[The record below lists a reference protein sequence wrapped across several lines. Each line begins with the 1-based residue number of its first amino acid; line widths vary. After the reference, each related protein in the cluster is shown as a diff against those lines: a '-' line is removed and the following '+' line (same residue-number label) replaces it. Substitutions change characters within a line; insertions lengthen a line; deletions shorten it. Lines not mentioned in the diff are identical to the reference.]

1 MPLLNPSIF
10 VHSHRRALLPAL
22 LVIVLSALLLLPAG
36 AFAGRDVPVGMANT
50 NDQNLRNSHWLY
62 SIRFVLD
69 RDTTMYR
76 FFSQMK
82 AKGANW
88 DEHGTRCTGPGAG
101 CYAAGDGGRINA
113 RLVRVKADGTPDL
126 SSVLAQETI
135 DPRTRYF
142 ETKSAYGVSAISLFW
157 YYNMGGVQLKA
168 NTPYAMVYRNVHAD
182 PAHNFSSTNSPV
194 VKESES
200 GPNGRN
206 NLDPNAPGAIAGLDP
221 REAVAWST
229 NDGTTWSWGRQV
241 GHYFGSASTDDGTR
255 LPHYAWQTSATTKPQ
270 SNQPYMA
277 YWGTC
282 TPCTLTA
289 GAVPRRTTFTE
300 AGGYAPV
307 GKSVGVVTVR
317 NMRTGQSGHTAA
329 LGSGIRRGALTP
341 QVTVEVGDSYQITH
355 TGTVY
360 KQEADAYL
368 VQILA
373 LGSGSGAFPFT
384 TTGHGADRAELFA
397 LPHPYYL
404 SASAPP
410 PPPPPPAD
418 TTPPETTITSG
429 PTGTTTAI
437 TASLGFSASESGSSF
452 QCRMDSGSFG
462 ACTSAQSY
470 SGLALGAHTFEV
482 KATDGAGNADLTPAS
497 RSWTVEAS
505 PPRPA
510 APAAPAA
517 AAPAAP
523 HGRRD
528 ARAGYCRQGC
538 RSYGLCVQQ
547 LPRV

>member
-1 MPLLNPSIF
+1 MGATTLTQTRRGRSRGSIRVRRSPGRPTTAPLG
-10 VHSHRRALLPAL
+10 
-22 LVIVLSALLLLPAG
+22 AG
-36 AFAGRDVPVGMANT
+36 A
-50 NDQNLRNSHWLY
+50 
-62 SIRFVLD
+62 
-69 RDTTMYR
+69 
-76 FFSQMK
+76 
-82 AKGANW
+82 
-88 DEHGTRCTGPGAG
+88 
-101 CYAAGDGGRINA
+101 A
-113 RLVRVKADGTPDL
+113 R
-126 SSVLAQETI
+126 SV
-135 DPRTRYF
+135 
-142 ETKSAYGVSAISLFW
+142 
-157 YYNMGGVQLKA
+157 
-168 NTPYAMVYRNVHAD
+168 
-182 PAHNFSSTNSPV
+182 
-194 VKESES
+194 
-200 GPNGRN
+200 
-206 NLDPNAPGAIAGLDP
+206 
-221 REAVAWST
+221 
-229 NDGTTWSWGRQV
+229 
-241 GHYFGSASTDDGTR
+241 HYFGSASTDDGTR

-317 NMRTGQSGHTAA
+317 NLRTGQSGHTAA

-452 QCRMDSGSFG
+452 QCRLDSGSFG

-505 PPRPA
+505 PPPPPPRPPTGDETLVPATADKA
-510 APAAPAA
+510 AGRTASASSSYPGFDPAKALDGSSATRWSSSFSDNQWWRTDLGSVRQVDKVSINWEAAYASRYKILTSTDGTSYSLAAEVTISKAGWKTTPFSVRQARYVKVEGVTRSTIYGISFWDLRWAVPPTRPPRRPRDVRRRPRATTAP
-517 AAPAAP
+517 PTP
-523 HGRRD
+523 RRRPWMARP
-528 ARAGYCRQGC
+528 ARAGAPTSPTTSGGR
-538 RSYGLCVQQ
+538 
-547 LPRV
+547 